1 MEMVP
6 AMGMSIHAKDAC
18 TIMAYIRTTDAV
30 ITYSTRN
37 NADHAHPEKTAQWNV
52 LSPAKQIWSWENTG
66 MMDMFGGNTV
76 QNK

>member
-18 TIMAYIRTTDAV
+18 TIMAYIGTTDAV

-37 NADHAHPEKTAQWNV
+37 NADHAHPAKTAQ
-52 LSPAKQIWSWENTG
+52 
-66 MMDMFGGNTV
+66 
-76 QNK
+76 